1 MNYAFYNCTKLKN
14 IDAEFDMTNTIYV
27 FYAFTGCKSLEEIR
41 IKENTLKV
49 NIDFGVCENLTLESL
64 LSILNSLS
72 PNAVKKTLTLS
83 SFSKMVLRNSDF
95 SYTDGEK
102 TYYGDAA
109 YYWAVIDKGWSFS
122 GWTV

>member
-1 MNYAFYNCTKLKN
+1 M
-14 IDAEFDMTNTIYV
+14 
-27 FYAFTGCKSLEEIR
+27 
-41 IKENTLKV
+41 

-95 SYTDGEK
+95 SYNDGEK